1 MKHWVNQFH
10 ARMDRWGESLHK
22 KELRIPVDLTVGI
35 LFFLFALV
43 ILFVMPQQVAIS
55 EKDAVNGRAFPTLLM
70 VVMMICCAML
80 VGKELYKIA
89 TKRPLNWKVINLQT
103 EIKALVILAI
113 LVVTYLLCRITDL
126 FVVGAIFCC
135 LGFLVYFRCKKPS
148 YYVITVTIAV
158 VIWAAFRFVLNVDF

>member
-103 EIKALVILAI
+103 EVKALVILAI
-113 LVVTYLLCRITDL
+113 LVVTYLLCRVTDL

-148 YYVITVTIAV
+148 YYIITVTIAV
-158 VIWAAFRFVLNVDF
+158 LIWAAFRFVLNVDF